1 MIKHLLLCAAAA
13 ASMLSVSAAETPA
26 LKAIPSGYTITPGQG
41 ATVKTL
47 ETITVKKNNEY
58 YMDPYI
64 NRHVM
69 VNDEKI
75 AITQKVSGGGNTIT
89 MTLATPVEKSGEYTI
104 VIPKATFTYSI
115 NEDDNP
121 EMSWTLTIDNPDQP
135 VTPDLPEIN
144 AVASPES
151 GSTVAPLNAFTV
163 KFEGADAIFTGD
175 ETASKISVA
184 YMGVPVECSFTAT
197 AGEANV
203 LELILE
209 PGLTKSGDYTVTLA
223 EGAVTLKIG
232 EKEFDSPEVKINYT
246 VKAPLAA
253 GDRFVVDKIRYKV
266 ISPEEKTAA
275 TTFPTDEADY
285 AGLTAVPSTV
295 TFEDVTYTVT
305 EIGDLTFSEV
315 SGIQSIAIPE
325 TVTRIG
331 DGAFW
336 ESTITSIVIPATVTE
351 IGESAFESCKQL
363 KEFTLPAT
371 VTKVGADMLYDCAQL
386 ETLILPDNMT
396 EIPSAFAQGCVM
408 LDHIDLPKNLTTISE
423 FAFSECE
430 KLTGVVLPETITT
443 LGRFAF
449 AKDLSI
455 TSINIPESITSMG
468 HGVFYE
474 TGLTEASLPA
484 AITVIPDGTFQ
495 CCTQLKE
502 FTVGNDVTEI
512 EKEAFYWCFALEK
525 ITFGEKLAAIGS
537 KCFTGDNALTL
548 IECLNPV
555 PATGAAFEQDVY
567 DNCVLIV
574 PDEGLEAYK
583 AAKGW
588 KEFKHLMSKTEA
600 GVEVVE
606 AADAYTITGRTVTL
620 NAEGTIYNA
629 AGATVFSGNGSVEL
643 PAGVYVIS
651 CGSRTAKIVL

>member
-13 ASMLSVSAAETPA
+13 ASMLSVSATETATP
-26 LKAIPSGYTITPGQG
+26 KSIPSGYTITPGQG
-41 ATVKTL
+41 TTVKTL

-104 VIPKATFTYSI
+104 VIPKATFTYTV
-115 NEDDNP
+115 NEIDNP
-121 EMSWTLTIDNPDQP
+121 EISWTMTIDNPDQP

-144 AVASPES
+144 PVANPAT
-151 GSTVAPLNAFTV
+151 GSTVAPINAFTV
-163 KFEGADAIFTGD
+163 KFEGADALFTGD

-184 YMGVPVECSFTAT
+184 SMGKPVESTFTAT
-197 AGEANV
+197 AAEGAT
-203 LELILE
+203 LEVSFE
-209 PGLTKSGDYTVTLA
+209 PGLTTSGDYTFTLA

-232 EKEFDSPEVKINYT
+232 ENEFDSPEVKINYT

-275 TTFPTDEADY
+275 TIFPTDEADY

-295 TFEDVTYTVT
+295 TYEDVTYTVT
-305 EIGDLTFSEV
+305 EIGDLTFSEI
-315 SGIQSIAIPE
+315 SGIQTIAIPE

-336 ESTITSIVIPATVTE
+336 ESTITSIEIPATVTE

-363 KEFTLPAT
+363 KAFTLPAT
-371 VTKVGADMLYDCAQL
+371 VTKVGSDMLYDCAQL

-396 EIPSAFAQGCVM
+396 EIPTAFAQGCVM
-408 LDHIDLPKNLTTISE
+408 LEHIDLPSKLTSIGE

-430 KLTGVVLPETITT
+430 VLTGVVLPETITT

-449 AKDLSI
+449 AKDLNI
-455 TSINIPESITSMG
+455 TSINLPEGLTSMG

-474 TGLTEASLPA
+474 TGLTEATLPA

-512 EKEAFYWCFALEK
+512 EQEAFYWCFALEK
-525 ITFGEKLAAIGS
+525 ITFGEKLAKIGS
-537 KCFTGDNALTL
+537 KCFTSDNALAL
-548 IECLNPV
+548 IECLNPT
-555 PATGAAFEQDVY
+555 PATGAVFEQDVY
-567 DNCVLIV
+567 DNCVVIV

-583 AAKGW
+583 AAAGW
-588 KEFKHLMSKTEA
+588 KEFKHLMSKS
-600 GVEVVE
+600 E
-606 AADAYTITGRTVTL
+606 AAVGEIEATDAYTILGHTVTL
-620 NAEGTIYNA
+620 NVAGTIYDA

-643 PAGVYVIS
+643 PSGVYVIS
-651 CGSRTAKIVL
+651 CGSRSAKIIL